1 MMLGDCKR
9 CGHPWVKHTPNAE
22 GGYSCKLCK
31 CKRSYPD
38 GTLAAQAE
46 ELDAAWG
53 AFVQVVA
60 HALYL
65 DRVRLG
71 MRMAQQAIERMS
83 SPVAR

>member
-1 MMLGDCKR
+1 MLGDCKR

-38 GTLAAQAE
+38 GTLSAQAE
-46 ELDAAWG
+46 ELDAAWS
-53 AFVQVVA
+53 ALIQVVA

-65 DRVRLG
+65 DRVLSW
-71 MRMAQQAIERMS
+71 MARKLDG
-83 SPVAR
+83 